1 VTKSQN
7 LTKFQDDRDV
17 EDMEDDVDKKK
28 LTSNVVEGQ

>member
-1 VTKSQN
+1 VN
-7 LTKFQDDRDV
+7 HFPFYDRDDRDV